1 MYLIS
6 SFYLTAHALEMVNTG
21 RSGTKSVKNSQ
32 QITAELAQF
41 QESDI
46 IYKYWLGLKYTAG
59 IKYLA
64 EIAQCWWLV
73 YAIASHQ
80 TKNLLDNPKLQEF
93 QIWHLVVQDNSGTL
107 ICEWDT
113 NQEVLRQEIEYTDF
127 PLSNIKLYLAENI
140 LMLPSEY

>member
-1 MYLIS
+1 MK
-6 SFYLTAHALEMVNTG
+6 TAQEITVELE
-21 RSGTKSVKNSQ
+21 
-32 QITAELAQF
+32 QF
-41 QESDI
+41 RGSDI

-59 IKYLA
+59 IKHLA

-73 YAIASHQ
+73 DAIASYQ
-80 TKNLLDNPKLQEF
+80 PNLQDNPKLQEF
-93 QIWHLVVQDNSGTL
+93 QIWHLVVQHNSGTL